1 MIAIKHRCK
10 FFKTCKLADD
20 TSRTCTREA
29 GGNYCE
35 IFRTL
40 SKLEEVK
47 KDEEER

>member
-20 TSRTCTREA
+20 TSRTCTRAA
-29 GGNYCE
+29 GRNCCG

-40 SKLEEVK
+40 SKLEEK
-47 KDEEER
+47 KEDEEER